1 MDNLLLPS
9 GDDSPRHLLELKG
22 PLAGL
27 NYNHLSISTTRR
39 SFHSPLDLSPPQQ
52 PPPPPLPTLPP
63 SHHDHQ
69 PSASGLNS
77 PAASNQR
84 VPHLDY
90 LFKLPLKTKSFPS
103 DQLPALDP
111 ERSPP
116 LRRSLVP
123 FQPSHCSSETVP
135 FLPYSLQSR
144 TTQREGG

>member
-27 NYNHLSISTTRR
+27 NYNHLSISTTYGGPFIRPWI
-39 SFHSPLDLSPPQQ
+39 SHLPSSL
-52 PPPPPLPTLPP
+52 PLPFLLPP
-63 SHHDHQ
+63 SHHDHH

-144 TTQREGG
+144 ATQREGG